1 MTSQKNTP
9 ETFPEWTQEYYD
21 YPSFCAR
28 VPAPPLTFERW
39 SQLNVSPFPAQAYV
53 ATLAK
58 QILRQQERAA
68 GELSVATSKLP
79 LSRYVLSRIAWEG
92 TRNEHCAVATC

>member
-28 VPAPPLTFERW
+28 VSAPPLT
-39 SQLNVSPFPAQAYV
+39 L
-53 ATLAK
+53 
-58 QILRQQERAA
+58 
-68 GELSVATSKLP
+68 
-79 LSRYVLSRIAWEG
+79 
-92 TRNEHCAVATC
+92 